1 LLGYWIKN
9 AFLKLSV
16 EELNTVS
23 ETFFNTLYTF
33 RKPGILWR
41 ILSHR
46 ATSFRPI
53 KLETITP
60 VMSITANTN
69 IIPDPGKSVF
79 KLNNVSGRYFVGTSL
94 FINSRKNLM
103 TTTLR
108 ARGTQKRRPEI
119 K

>member
-1 LLGYWIKN
+1 LLGYWIKK

-16 EELNTVS
+16 EELSTVS

-33 RKPGILWR
+33 RKPGILLR
-41 ILSHR
+41 ILSHS
-46 ATSFRPI
+46 ATSLRPK

-60 VMSITANTN
+60 VTSITINTKT
-69 IIPDPGKSVF
+69 IPDPGKLVF
-79 KLNNVSGRYFVGTSL
+79 KLNNVSGMYLVGTNL
-94 FINSRKNLM
+94 FISSSENFM
-103 TTTLR
+103 TITLR